1 MYADFVHHHFVG
13 SCFFCHKMS
22 FLLYV
27 VQFLHKYML
36 PFLNLYFHI
45 LCLCKVMHFLKGTP
59 LLCFRTSASER
70 ASARMCVLARAPSP
84 FLILP
89 QYFFLIWIISHLLY
103 VCQAN
108 RFFQIQ
114 SPWRQHHEEMFTE
127 LWQCLAG
134 KHCAVFSVEW
144 MTHKPPGYLFDV
156 IAQAWKSSLWLM
168 SPSISNMLHTSVW
181 HGKTC

>member
-1 MYADFVHHHFVG
+1 M
-13 SCFFCHKMS
+13 
-22 FLLYV
+22 
-27 VQFLHKYML
+27 QFLHKYML
-36 PFLNLYFHI
+36 PFAIFNLYFHI
-45 LCLCKVMHFLKGTP
+45 LCLCKVMHFLKGTS
-59 LLCFRTSASER
+59 LLSLYISHCVR
-70 ASARMCVLARAPSP
+70 ASALAQPLPDPPSVL
-84 FLILP
+84 
-89 QYFFLIWIISHLLY
+89 FFFIWIISHLLY

-134 KHCAVFSVEW
+134 KHCPVFSVEW

-181 HGKTC
+181 Q